1 MSTHIP
7 MDNILIFKTNIQSD
21 DDLLEIK
28 NLMIGVGVAD
38 WNVDRKDIDNVLR
51 IVGAPINEAQLIHLI
66 TEAGFMCEE
75 LE

>member
-1 MSTHIP
+1 

-21 DDLLEIK
+21 DDLLEIE
-28 NLMIGVGVAD
+28 NLMNGVGVAD

-51 IVGAPINEAQLIHLI
+51 VVDAPLNETQLIQLI
-66 TEAGFMCEE
+66 TAAGFMCEE